1 MHKLQGPNS
10 LCDSNLHHPAANPA
24 ASLTNHGH
32 SKFLLPKTLRPAFHG
47 LRSLRPKV
55 PKFLLELWDDTCAGH
70 RLKIHLTTF
79 SNFPHWFRH
88 FHLLPEVGNLRGTL
102 RHDLPLSP
110 VGEKMAQR
118 STKRYC
124 CRSVEQEGAR
134 KGAARAASFLN
145 RNGYGTGGKCNGG

>member
-1 MHKLQGPNS
+1 MHKLQGTNL
-10 LCDSNLHHPAANPA
+10 LCVPILHHPAANSA

-32 SKFLLPKTLRPAFHG
+32 PNFLLPKTLRPAFHG
-47 LRSLRPKV
+47 LQSLRPRV
-55 PKFLLELWDDTCAGH
+55 PELLLELWDDSYAGH
-70 RLKIHLTTF
+70 RLKILLTPS
-79 SNFPHWFRH
+79 SNFLHELH
-88 FHLLPEVGNLRGTL
+88 HALL
-102 RHDLPLSP
+102 RHDFPLSP

-145 RNGYGTGGKCNGG
+145 RNGYGTGGKCDGE